1 MALPIL
7 LFSSRIYHTGS
18 HCEED
23 DKNSHCP
30 VDALYLGPRQI
41 LHKPS
46 HMAFLEFFLLFCI
59 VVAYQVLDILD
70 GRLVEG
76 RHPVEQKEI
85 GYSTKVRH

>member
-1 MALPIL
+1 MALPV
-7 LFSSRIYHTGS
+7 LFFGSRIYDTCS

-23 DKNSHCP
+23 NENSHCP

-46 HMAFLEFFLLFCI
+46 HMTFLECFLLFCI
-59 VVAYQVLDILD
+59 VVAYQVLDIFD

-76 RHPVEQKEI
+76 RHPVEQKGI